1 MNRKSL
7 LMLVALVAL
16 LVTAYSHTPPPTPEQ
31 KTQTPSRQPDAPTDG
46 SLQRIAATA
55 NAALKN
61 YPTTAQVKELDDPQ
75 ARRLLERG
83 RKLLEAGQAAAGWN
97 TARLNHQADQVEQF
111 VKEAKAF
118 QATKSTTGFCVPGCD
133 GQKTQCQ
140 KLCNGSVGCVIQCG
154 YKWIECFS
162 RCWIPA
168 KFVRG

>member
-1 MNRKSL
+1 MKRKSL

-16 LVTAYSHTPPPTPEQ
+16 LVTAYSHTTQPNQDQ
-31 KTQTPSRQPDAPTDG
+31 KPQTPSRQPDDPSDG
-46 SLQRIAATA
+46 SLQRVAATA
-55 NAALKN
+55 NVALKN
-61 YPTTAQVKELDDPQ
+61 YPTAAQVKELDDPQ

-97 TARLNHQADQVEQF
+97 TARLINQADQVEQF
-111 VKEAKAF
+111 VKDAKAF
-118 QATKSTTGFCVPGCD
+118 QSTKSTTNFCVPGCD

-140 KLCNGSVGCVIQCG
+140 KFCNGSVGCLIQCN

-162 RCWIPA
+162 RCWIPV